1 MKVRIVNSFKDAVTG
16 VIHGAGEEIEMSE
29 DRIKEVEETTK
40 NLIKEKRLQK
50 GAVLIEKVSEDSK
63 QDTKEDEKD
72 TKSGDKKSEKKDEK

>member
-40 NLIKEKRLQK
+40 NLIKGKILKK
-50 GAVLIEKVSEDSK
+50 GTVLIEKVQEEK
-63 QDTKEDEKD
+63 GKD
-72 TKSGDKKSEKKDEK
+72 TKAAEKSTKFDKEKPE